1 MTPFRFVTWEELLE
15 THRDQLARYGG
26 QDGFIDE
33 GIVRSVMARA
43 QFTAQYSPDAD
54 LADLAA
60 DYMFGLSTT
69 QGFCD
74 GNKRTSFAIAEL
86 FLDRN
91 GYETIL
97 TEKLLYIVAISVA
110 RNELDRD
117 GLAEILRDHMQEM
130 ADNPR
135 DPGDSPDRAR

>member
-1 MTPFRFVTWEELLE
+1 MTPFKFVSWEELLE

-33 GIVRSVMARA
+33 NVVRSVMARA
-43 QFTAQYSPDAD
+43 QFTAQYEADAD
-54 LADLAA
+54 VADLAA

-74 GNKRTSFAIAEL
+74 GNKRTSFAVAEL
-86 FLDRN
+86 FLDKN
-91 GYETIL
+91 GYQTIL

-110 RNELDRD
+110 RGELDRD
-117 GLAEILRDHMQEM
+117 GLAEILRTHMEEFS
-130 ADNPR
+130 DNP
-135 DPGDSPDRAR
+135 PA